1 MNENDKIEELEKQL
15 KLSNKI
21 QTEQYKLI
29 KQLTEEI
36 QDINNKIKEEI
47 ENRRVAQE
55 REFLIKSI
63 IFIILFMIICLNWNN
78 IKTFFEYMKIKILF

>member
-15 KLSNKI
+15 KISNRI

-47 ENRRVAQE
+47 EKKQNKQDTI
-55 REFLIKSI
+55 FFIKLTI
-63 IFIILFMIICLNWNN
+63 FMILLVIIAINWNK
-78 IKTFFEYMKIKILF
+78 IKTFLEYIKFKILF